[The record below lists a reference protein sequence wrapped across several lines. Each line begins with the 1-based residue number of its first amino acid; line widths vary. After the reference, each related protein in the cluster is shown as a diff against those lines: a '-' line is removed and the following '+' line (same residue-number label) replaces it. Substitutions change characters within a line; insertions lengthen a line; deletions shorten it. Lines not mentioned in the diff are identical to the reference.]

1 MTPGKLQ
8 EAWGSEAAMKGG
20 IGSGDVGMTSL
31 LSGER
36 VPKTHPRVE
45 ACGDVDELT
54 SLLGAVA
61 AALPDA
67 QGALRGEIQAVQRDL
82 MNVGA
87 ALAATP
93 GSSAAGMLHPPG
105 KDRLVALEARIED
118 MENDLPRLQS
128 FVLPGGSP
136 AAAWTHVARAVCRRA
151 ERHAAALAAAE
162 GPAAASPTAPRAD
175 AVRDFV
181 LPYLNRLS
189 SYLFTLALWCNRVG
203 NVEETTWKG

>member
-1 MTPGKLQ
+1 
-8 EAWGSEAAMKGG
+8 MKGG
-20 IGSGDVGMTSL
+20 IGSGDAGMTSL

-67 QGALRGEIQAVQRDL
+67 QGALRAEIQAVQRDL
-82 MNVGA
+82 MSVGA
-87 ALAATP
+87 VLAATP
-93 GSSAAGMLHPPG
+93 GSRAAGMVHPPG
-105 KDRLVALEARIED
+105 GDRVAALEDRIGA
-118 MENDLPRLQS
+118 MEADLPRLQS
-128 FVLPGGSP
+128 FLLPGGSP

-151 ERHAAALAAAE
+151 ERHAAALAAADASA
-162 GPAAASPTAPRAD
+162 PAAPSAD
-175 AVRDFV
+175 RPADPNAGLV

-189 SYLFTLALWCNRVG
+189 SYLFTLARWCNKAAG
-203 NVEETTWKG
+203 VEETPWKG